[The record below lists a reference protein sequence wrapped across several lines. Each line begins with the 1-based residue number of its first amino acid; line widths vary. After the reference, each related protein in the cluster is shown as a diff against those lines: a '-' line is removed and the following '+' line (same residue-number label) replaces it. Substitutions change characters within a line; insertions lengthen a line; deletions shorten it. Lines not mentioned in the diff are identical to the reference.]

1 MSRSA
6 CRKRAPAGVRGRGVE
21 VVNGGARAVWSALSG
36 RFCGAGYAPVQA
48 GGGGVIELTS
58 ARPRK
63 CDPRHAER
71 RFRGVLRKLPTCEY
85 QPCHSQDIGLWV
97 SVGHK
102 V

>member
-1 MSRSA
+1 MLGVSEAGSRRGS
-6 CRKRAPAGVRGRGVE
+6 RARRRGGDRRRAGGV
-21 VVNGGARAVWSALSG
+21 VGLSG

-48 GGGGVIELTS
+48 GGGGVIELTP

-71 RFRGVLRKLPTCEY
+71 RFRGVLRKRPTCEY